1 MSKGNTKSEKGRKI
15 FEVKVK
21 VNEIRKRKII
31 EKINES
37 KIYIWK

>member
-1 MSKGNTKSEKGRKI
+1 MSKENTNSEKGGKI

-21 VNEIRKRKII
+21 VNENRHRKII

-37 KIYIWK
+37 KTYIWK

>member
-1 MSKGNTKSEKGRKI
+1 MSKGNTKSEKGGKI
-15 FEVKVK
+15 FEVKAK